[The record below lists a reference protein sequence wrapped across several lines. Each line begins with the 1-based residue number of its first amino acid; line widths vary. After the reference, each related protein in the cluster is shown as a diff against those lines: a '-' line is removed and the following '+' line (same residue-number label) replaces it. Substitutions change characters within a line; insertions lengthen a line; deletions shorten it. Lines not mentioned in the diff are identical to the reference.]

1 MYLSNL
7 SGPQLCTLSEEYLED
22 QSLGY
27 IIRVID
33 NIQLG
38 VELRLGSDGSSYDGE
53 IRNGRSG
60 SNSNAAAVSKKD
72 VYVRKIASHRIHI

>member
-1 MYLSNL
+1 
-7 SGPQLCTLSEEYLED
+7 LSEEYLED

-38 VELRLGSDGSSYDGE
+38 VELWLGSDEKEKKLLFPNGSSYDGE

-72 VYVRKIASHRIHI
+72 V